1 MYYSCIQLVAF
12 LISHGAAFRIRKV
25 IRDKE
30 GHYIMINGSILQE
43 DRIILNVF
51 AQQQGFK
58 NASEAHLELGVG
70 VLKVT
75 SSQILELWG
84 EAVSS

>member
-1 MYYSCIQLVAF
+1 
-12 LISHGAAFRIRKV
+12 
-25 IRDKE
+25 
-30 GHYIMINGSILQE
+30 MINGSILQE